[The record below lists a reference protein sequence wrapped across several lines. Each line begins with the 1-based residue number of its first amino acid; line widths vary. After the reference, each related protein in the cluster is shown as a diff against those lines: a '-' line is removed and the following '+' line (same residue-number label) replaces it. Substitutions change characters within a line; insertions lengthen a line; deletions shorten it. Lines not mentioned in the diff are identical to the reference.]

1 MKRFRWQISD
11 RGAVGNAVALVLGG
25 TAGAGLLI
33 GGLLGFLGGIDVVD
47 EPAQT
52 AAAAT
57 ASFYDCPDGVS
68 LGTVT
73 RGDRVFI
80 TGQDDSGVWIQVRSP
95 LAVSTRAWIRATH
108 VLPDNSIDSFPVLSC
123 HVPVEAVAAT
133 AVPETT
139 TTSTAEETTTTS
151 SSTTTTTIAPTTTT
165 TTTVALPSVSGV
177 SANPAPISE
186 SYFGQSTCNSNPG
199 LPSVTTISASVSAP
213 AGVQSVTMSWQVG
226 GLSGSSPMS
235 QSGGQYQASLG
246 PFDAENPDVVPQS
259 GSLPITVTVTVIDDL
274 GRSASSQTTVTLSDC
289 TFV

>member
-1 MKRFRWQISD
+1 MKRLRWRITD
-11 RGAVGNAVALVLGG
+11 RGAVGNAVALALGG

-33 GGLLGFLGGIDVVD
+33 GGLLGLLGGLDLVG
-47 EPAQT
+47 EPAQI
-52 AAAAT
+52 ASAAT
-57 ASFYDCPDGVS
+57 ASFYDCPDGVP

-80 TGQDDSGVWIQVRSP
+80 TGQDESGGWVQVRSP
-95 LAVSTRAWIRATH
+95 MALSTRAWIRATQ
-108 VLPDNSIDSFPVLSC
+108 VLPDDSIDSFPVLSC
-123 HVPVEAVAAT
+123 HVPVEAAVAL

-139 TTSTAEETTTTS
+139 TTTEAPPTTD
-151 SSTTTTTIAPTTTT
+151 TTTTTATTAAPPPTNTTV
-165 TTTVALPSVSGV
+165 TVALPSVGGV